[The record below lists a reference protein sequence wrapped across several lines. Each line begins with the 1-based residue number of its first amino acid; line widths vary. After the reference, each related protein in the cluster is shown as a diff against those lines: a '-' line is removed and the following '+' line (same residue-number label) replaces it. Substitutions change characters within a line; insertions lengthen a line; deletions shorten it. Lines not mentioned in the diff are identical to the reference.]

1 MITSYK
7 SIWEFLRT
15 DFPLTFKNSLL
26 LAAAYTFLIP
36 VIRGISNLDAV
47 RSADVFG
54 QSLTLI
60 GVFLFVPITSQELES
75 GIKEIVYTKVWSYK
89 KSVSI
94 RLICGFLLSVVIV
107 TIFAGIMQLK
117 NCNFPFLEYIS
128 VTILYAVFLGLLGL
142 LLSQVGNNV
151 IVGDLASLGYW
162 SFCQL
167 HILEEG
173 NLMYLFPIINGKV
186 DMEKLLILIGINV
199 LLLWFFF
206 FAVKYSKRKVL

>member
-1 MITSYK
+1 M
-7 SIWEFLRT
+7 
-15 DFPLTFKNSLL
+15 L

-36 VIRGISNLDAV
+36 GIRGISNLDAV

-94 RLICGFLLSVVIV
+94 RLICGFLLSTVIV

-151 IVGDLASLGYW
+151 IVGGF
-162 SFCQL
+162 SF
-167 HILEEG
+167 
-173 NLMYLFPIINGKV
+173 
-186 DMEKLLILIGINV
+186 IGV
-199 LLLWFFF
+199 LVFLSTSHFRRGEFDVFVSDYKW
-206 FAVKYSKRKVL
+206 KS